1 MLLLFRRQI
10 APGLL
15 LLPQAGL
22 LLRRHAVPLIE
33 LLPDLGLFVGRKILE
48 CAAVLQDALT
58 LLRSEVAHRIDP
70 RTRRAHTH
78 LLTVVQSRATC
89 IGGGTALVIE
99 IVLRLRM
106 CVSRIRIRWTIDISV
121 GRTIRI
127 RVRLLLRMR
136 LLRRVRRRLRRTV
149 IVLLL
154 CPGCAGKRG
163 KAGQRQ
169 NQCAEL
175 EILPHVPFAASPAR
189 AAQRRSCMELPSTRL
204 TRLQEK
210 RYIGCC
216 WSFGDSSFCSAGG
229 KSFNG
234 SKFDSSS

>member
-48 CAAVLQDALT
+48 RAAVLQDALT

-99 IVLRLRM
+99 IVLRLR
-106 CVSRIRIRWTIDISV
+106 
-121 GRTIRI
+121 
-127 RVRLLLRMR
+127 
-136 LLRRVRRRLRRTV
+136 RTV

-154 CPGCAGKRG
+154 CSGRAGKRG

-169 NQCAEL
+169 NHCAEL
-175 EILPHVPFAASPAR
+175 EIFPHVPFAASPAR
-189 AAQRRSCMELPSTRL
+189 AAQRRSCMELPSTRSNPATGKTL
-204 TRLQEK
+204 HRLLLVV
-210 RYIGCC
+210 R
-216 WSFGDSSFCSAGG
+216 
-229 KSFNG
+229 
-234 SKFDSSS
+234 